1 MIPAIGEP
9 ARPLRLP
16 DANGREVALDDY
28 RGRAAVVVWFT
39 KGMACAFCRQ
49 HMSQLSR
56 VYTRILERGA
66 EILQVTPSPPARAQ
80 LYARRFTLPFPYLCD
95 PAHEAWE
102 AWGLKRRGHGP
113 VYYAKALIS
122 GLTAAKP
129 PNDFGKFGPSPS
141 EIPSMLV
148 DDDMGFF
155 VVDRDGAVR
164 YALAGSYMEGGGAR
178 NIPGADEVVRLVD
191 RCTTAV

>member
-1 MIPAIGEP
+1 MVPTIGEQ

-16 DANGREVALDDY
+16 DAQGSEVALEDY
-28 RGRAAVVVWFT
+28 RGRGPVVVWFT

-56 VYTRILERGA
+56 VYPQIRDRGG
-66 EILQVTPSPPARAQ
+66 EVLQVTPSPPARAQ

-102 AWGLKRRGHGP
+102 TWGLMRRSHGP
-113 VYYAKALIS
+113 LYYAKAALF
-122 GLTAAKP
+122 GMTAAHP
-129 PNDFGKFGPSPS
+129 PNDFGTFGPSLS
-141 EIPSMLV
+141 EMPSMLI

-155 VVDRDGAVR
+155 VVDRDGVVR
-164 YALAGSYMEGGGAR
+164 YALAGSYIEGGGAR